1 MSNEYSKSRNI
12 EYLITKISYELVND
26 VSLKENEI
34 DKLLG
39 ILSRD
44 GVYAMWVWSK
54 KQFKKKKDSSDQ
66 NKPTVSEIFE
76 KFVDLLKLVDN
87 NLLQSLW
94 EGNNYNYEKFFQG
107 ISEDLTKLLFLKQL
121 MEKTLIYARYHAKA
135 LESGEEE

>member
-1 MSNEYSKSRNI
+1 MSNENAECRNI
-12 EYLITKISYELVND
+12 ECLITRISYELVHD
-26 VSLKENEI
+26 VSLRGNEI

-39 ILSRD
+39 VLSRD
-44 GVYAMWVWSK
+44 GVYATWVWSK

-66 NKPTVSEIFE
+66 NKPTVDEIFE

-87 NLLQSLW
+87 NLLQSLRK
-94 EGNNYNYEKFFQG
+94 GSNYDYEKFFQR

-135 LESGEEE
+135 LDSDEEE

>member
-1 MSNEYSKSRNI
+1 MNSKNAEYRNI
-12 EYLITKISYELVND
+12 EYLITKISYELVHD
-26 VSLKENEI
+26 VSLKGNDI

-54 KQFKKKKDSSDQ
+54 KQFKRKNDSSDQ
-66 NKPTVSEIFE
+66 NKPTVDKIFG
-76 KFVDLLKLVDN
+76 KFTDLLKLVDN
-87 NLLQSLW
+87 NLLQSLQ
-94 EGNNYNYEKFFQG
+94 EENNYNYEKFFQK

-135 LESGEEE
+135 LDSDEEE